1 MSSFNESMERVEQAA
16 HHTGRSEMGMEVSR
30 LLYFQIQA
38 VNDRITARTL
48 ELNKDTTFTG
58 YISDDV
64 KLKELIAMREVL
76 DSVHV
81 KVLSL

>member
-1 MSSFNESMERVEQAA
+1 
-16 HHTGRSEMGMEVSR
+16 
-30 LLYFQIQA
+30 

-48 ELNKDTTFTG
+48 ELNKDTSFTG

>member
-1 MSSFNESMERVEQAA
+1 MSSFNESMARVEQAA

-30 LLYFQIQA
+30 LLYFQIEA

-48 ELNKDTTFTG
+48 ELNQDTTFTG